1 MHVQKNGYVAG
12 AVLLIPFVK
21 QLREHV
27 EYEKFLCRTIIDN
40 ETTREFKQ
48 NTQELLDQ
56 RYALRY
62 NNTTSDKLT
71 VFGRKNAIKS

>member
-12 AVLLIPFVK
+12 AILLLPFAK

-27 EYEKFLCRTIIDN
+27 EYEKFLCRILVDN
-40 ETTREFKQ
+40 EMTQQFKQ
-48 NTQELLDQ
+48 NTQELVDQ

-62 NNTTSDKLT
+62 NNPISEKLT
-71 VFGRKNAIKS
+71 EAGKKNGN